1 MTTDDKT
8 KDYAKTRREARTLA
22 RLGAVQALY
31 QLEHSGQGVEAVVRE
46 FQNHRLGGELDGT
59 AIREADDE
67 FFADLVRGVVDA
79 QKPID
84 PLINRNL
91 REGWSLKRLDSTAR
105 AILRC
110 GGYELIR
117 RPDVPAAVV
126 IDEYVEMAK
135 DFFGEGEAEPKF
147 INAVLEACGRE
158 ARSEEFA

>member
-1 MTTDDKT
+1 MNKTDA
-8 KDYAKTRREARTLA
+8 YAKSRREARTLA

-31 QLEHSGQGVEAVVRE
+31 QMEQSGQGVDAVVRE
-46 FQNHRLGGELDGT
+46 FVHYRLGGELDGA

-67 FFADLVRGVVDA
+67 FFTDLVRGVIDA

-110 GGYELIR
+110 AAYELIR
-117 RPDVPAAVV
+117 LPDIPAVV
-126 IDEYVEMAK
+126 VLDEYIEIAK
-135 DFFGEGEAEPKF
+135 DFFGEGEQEPKF
-147 INAVLEACGRE
+147 INAVLEACAKQ
-158 ARSEEFA
+158 ARAEEFAG

>member
-1 MTTDDKT
+1 M
-8 KDYAKTRREARTLA
+8 A

-31 QLEHSGQGVEAVVRE
+31 QMEHSGQGVDATVRE
-46 FQNHRLGGELDGT
+46 FQNYRLGGELEGE

-67 FFADLVRGVVDA
+67 FFEDLVRGVIDA

-91 REGWSLKRLDSTAR
+91 REGWKLSRLDATAR

-110 GGYELIR
+110 GGYELVR
-117 RPDVPAAVV
+117 RADIPAPVV
-126 IDEYVEMAK
+126 IDEYVEIAK
-135 DFFGEGEAEPKF
+135 DFFGEGEQEPSF

-158 ARSEEFA
+158 ARADEFA

>member
-1 MTTDDKT
+1 MDKT
-8 KDYAKTRREARTLA
+8 QTYAKSRREARTLA

-31 QLEHSGQGVEAVVRE
+31 QMEHSGQGVDATVRE
-46 FQNHRLGGELDGT
+46 FQLYRLGSELDGS
-59 AIREADDE
+59 AIREADDD
-67 FFADLVRGVVDA
+67 FFADLVKGVVDA

-84 PLINRNL
+84 PLINRHL

-110 GGYELIR
+110 GAYELIR
-117 RPDVPAAVV
+117 RPDIPAAVV

-147 INAVLEACGRE
+147 INAVLEACARE
-158 ARSEEFA
+158 ARPDEFSD